1 MIIWRGSD
9 PRNRGKITKKA
20 KPIRFIILG
29 TMLAAAPSVVP
40 AADNAAPPAAPSAA
54 AAPAPAPEAQIP
66 FAKRNIWNWQVVDD
80 QTVLIQD
87 LGRRWYKATLFG
99 HCINLSFAN
108 RIAFDSSPSGTF
120 DKFSAILVREQRC
133 PLRSLV
139 ETAAPPKKSKDK
151 KPAPAPALQ

>member
-1 MIIWRGSD
+1 ME
-9 PRNRGKITKKA
+9 KA
-20 KPIRFIILG
+20 KLVRLVMPV
-29 TMLAAAPSVVP
+29 TMLAAVVGVAS
-40 AADNAAPPAAPSAA
+40 AADNPTPPAASSAA
-54 AAPAPAPEAQIP
+54 AAAAPVPEARIP

-87 LGRRWYKATLFG
+87 QGRRWYKATLFS

-108 RIAFDSSPSGTF
+108 TIAFDSNPGGTF

-139 ETAAPPKKSKDK
+139 ETTAPPKKSKAK
-151 KPAPAPALQ
+151 KPDPAPAPQ